1 MDVCG
6 GSLPTRI
13 LNSILL
19 YSLAPTPNIS
29 GQSYGITHVLT
40 AMLSMPASTAVATGV
55 SDSAGGVEDGMP
67 DSAGIPDGMIHGIT
81 GMAGTTHGM
90 VRGTTLGLVTIR
102 DGITLIGITTGIT
115 LAGVVVMVPEIVP
128 VQLQV
133 CVQVIAE
140 EVLRE
145 VYGLTVLPEE
155 IQMPVPYVRVTSARI
170 QVPLPA
176 PIAAQ

>member
-55 SDSAGGVEDGMP
+55 SDSAG
-67 DSAGIPDGMIHGIT
+67 IT
-81 GMAGTTHGM
+81 GMAGTTLGM